1 MSNFENDIEKNELKM
16 QLHIL
21 DPQFG
26 TSCAHSIR
34 TMTERAC
41 DEMRRRSI
49 FKMCN
54 DSFGTKSSL
63 SQLTQ
68 SCQ

>member
-1 MSNFENDIEKNELKM
+1 MSYKIW
-16 QLHIL
+16 LHIVDL
-21 DPQFG
+21 QFETFG
-26 TSCAHSIR
+26 AHPIR
-34 TMTERAC
+34 TVIERAC
-41 DEMRRRSI
+41 DEERRRSI

-54 DSFGTKSSL
+54 DSFATKLSL